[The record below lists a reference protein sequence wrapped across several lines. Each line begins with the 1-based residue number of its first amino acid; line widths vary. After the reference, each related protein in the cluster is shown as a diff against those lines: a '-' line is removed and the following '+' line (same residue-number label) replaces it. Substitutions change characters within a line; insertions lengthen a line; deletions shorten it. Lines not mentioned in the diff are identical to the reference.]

1 MAGSPYASALGRF
14 KALMPSFLSADAYA
28 PLVRAKDLSEIM
40 KLLEP
45 TPYGPELAAALT
57 TYEGAAAI
65 EVAVNHLFVHRQR
78 ILLESA
84 SFAGKPLMQAYLR
97 RWDIENIGLVLSA
110 KSEGRSVKESE
121 TFLVSSREIPAGL
134 FAGSMGLDDFRSL
147 LALPSTEAVATQLVR
162 FGYGGVLLPLLEN
175 YQKTR
180 DIFPLLAALQKDYYS
195 RLLASAK
202 FFQGDEWVIREFLR
216 SEIDVRNVLLLLKGK
231 AAGLALDVVLERF
244 LDGGDLG
251 RDKLPDLYNVR
262 DVPELIAQLEGRFP
276 MLHDGLEAYAVD
288 KSLVPFDLALTR
300 ARTIRELKRLRSF
313 PLSVG
318 ILFTFLLLAEVERS
332 DLRKIVYGKLY
343 GIPPAELERSLVL
356 IGRP

>member
-1 MAGSPYASALGRF
+1 
-14 KALMPSFLSADAYA
+14 
-28 PLVRAKDLSEIM
+28 V
-40 KLLEP
+40 
-45 TPYGPELAAALT
+45 
-57 TYEGAAAI
+57 
-65 EVAVNHLFVHRQR
+65 
-78 ILLESA
+78 
-84 SFAGKPLMQAYLR
+84 
-97 RWDIENIGLVLSA
+97 
-110 KSEGRSVKESE
+110 
-121 TFLVSSREIPAGL
+121 
-134 FAGSMGLDDFRSL
+134 
-147 LALPSTEAVATQLVR
+147 
-162 FGYGGVLLPLLEN
+162 PLLEN